1 MQLASILPGPLAIRV
16 SRWEG
21 NVVLS
26 LRGWPLKRREFIGL
40 LGAVLT
46 VPPQDGAAQ
55 SATIRRDVA
64 MTESSTVKDLGAVFD
79 AHVKAEFIDKDVAAT
94 MATMV
99 AEPYLTH
106 VPTLTGGTGRSEVE
120 SFYRDH
126 FVGHWP
132 DDVEVKPLSRTVGQ
146 NRVVDELIVSFTH
159 DREMRVFLPGVP
171 PTGRKV
177 VLPHVV
183 VMGFDEAGR
192 VAYEHIYWDQAS
204 LLVQVGLL
212 DPALLPVSG
221 AEQAKR
227 LLDNTQP
234 ANEMIE
240 RLRLK
245 ANQR

>member
-1 MQLASILPGPLAIRV
+1 MRRRQFIKAIM
-16 SRWEG
+16 SS
-21 NVVLS
+21 VV
-26 LRGWPLKRREFIGL
+26 GWPLVAVAQRRN
-40 LGAVLT
+40 
-46 VPPQDGAAQ
+46 
-55 SATIRRDVA
+55 VA
-64 MTESSTVKDLGAVFD
+64 MAENVTVKNLGEIFD
-79 AHVKAEFIDKDVAAT
+79 AHVRAEFVDKDVAAT

-99 AEPYLTH
+99 PEPYLTH

-120 SFYRDH
+120 GFYRDH

-146 NRVVDELIVSFTH
+146 NRVVDELVVSFTH
-159 DREMRVFLPGVP
+159 DREMRPYLPGVP

-212 DPALLPVSG
+212 DPTLLPVAG
-221 AEQAKR
+221 AEAAKR
-227 LLDNTQP
+227 LLDPAQP

-245 ANQR
+245 AKQQ

>member
-1 MQLASILPGPLAIRV
+1 
-16 SRWEG
+16 
-21 NVVLS
+21 
-26 LRGWPLKRREFIGL
+26 
-40 LGAVLT
+40 
-46 VPPQDGAAQ
+46 
-55 SATIRRDVA
+55 
-64 MTESSTVKDLGAVFD
+64 MTESSTVKNLGAVFD

-99 AEPYLTH
+99 SEPYLTH

-183 VMGFDEAGR
+183 VMGFDEP
-192 VAYEHIYWDQAS
+192 VASPTNTSTGIKLRFWCRLDYSILHRFRSQAPNRPNVCSTTDS
-204 LLVQVGLL
+204 L
-212 DPALLPVSG
+212 
-221 AEQAKR
+221 R
-227 LLDNTQP
+227 T
-234 ANEMIE
+234 
-240 RLRLK
+240 R
-245 ANQR
+245 

>member
-1 MQLASILPGPLAIRV
+1 VI
-16 SRWEG
+16 
-21 NVVLS
+21 
-26 LRGWPLKRREFIGL
+26 
-40 LGAVLT
+40 
-46 VPPQDGAAQ
+46 
-55 SATIRRDVA
+55 SATLDCRDDTRGIQSLNANGQSLAYFYARENDHDANTAGVTPRWGRRNLQQIRRNVA
-64 MTESSTVKDLGAVFD
+64 MAQSSTVKNLGAVFD

-106 VPTLTGGTGRSEVE
+106 VPTLTGGTGRLEVE

-132 DDVEVKPLSRTVGQ
+132 DDVEVKPLSRTVGH

-245 ANQR
+245 AKQR